1 MYYCYD
7 SHIYIFDLIVL
18 CILTTST
25 LPTSG
30 TGSAGAGTGTAGA
43 SAADAYKMVHQS
55 NEDAMNKIP
64 LKSAGGLDSDEEKNG
79 GDLMQ
84 DTAAAEEARREQM

>member
-1 MYYCYD
+1 
-7 SHIYIFDLIVL
+7 LQAPR
-18 CILTTST
+18 ILTVASVDTWFS
-25 LPTSG
+25 LFFIPTSSITISPG
-30 TGSAGAGTGTAGA
+30 PAATGAGAGG
-43 SAADAYKMVHQS
+43 AADAHKMVHHS

-79 GDLMQ
+79 GELMQ

>member
-1 MYYCYD
+1 
-7 SHIYIFDLIVL
+7 LQAAR
-18 CILTTST
+18 ILTVASVDTWLSFFYF
-25 LPTSG
+25 PTSSITISPG
-30 TGSAGAGTGTAGA
+30 PAATGAGA
-43 SAADAYKMVHQS
+43 AADAHKMVHHS

-79 GDLMQ
+79 GELMQ